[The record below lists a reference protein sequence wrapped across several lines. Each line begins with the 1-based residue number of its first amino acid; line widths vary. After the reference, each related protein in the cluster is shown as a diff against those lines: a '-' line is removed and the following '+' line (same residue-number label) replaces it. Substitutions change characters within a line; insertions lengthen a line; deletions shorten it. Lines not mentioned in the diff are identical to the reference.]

1 MGFVFQQTQPDT
13 AVVILNQ
20 ISNKL
25 RNTSDPVPVPHIYLS
40 FALRFLSW
48 SLNMFLTVSV
58 LGLLLKHWLWV
69 HTPNLRTRHYPEG
82 QASKQEWNAERFW
95 QYAISFAF
103 GLLPFLVQVAII
115 LFFIGGFLT
124 VASLGSREL
133 GYDSRGF
140 DSAKTFSLEF
150 DSRGFDGA
158 KTSSLTSIGLSAFMI
173 LCLLS
178 WYGLYAFSV
187 LSRTWKRIARRIL
200 ASMFDVAPDPEIIYV
215 NISNLL
221 VTHTSMVPKNLSIF
235 IQLFSLSVE
244 HPRLRIKSLAPWTQ
258 LSWLLPSMLMEA
270 YSKPRY
276 NLLPA
281 LRLCLVVSGQG
292 QSERLRVNR
301 EAKSVYSTIKTS
313 DPLQNL
319 YLHLLL
325 SRLDVTNGDTDH
337 WQEACRILKCLE
349 YSEEHTPEIVWLID
363 SIQLY
368 TLWIKEDFTAR
379 IIDFLRGVVVYLAKC
394 PRDENN
400 GDLRTATIVA
410 AEWLMSFQSSD
421 NGNLPRRY
429 ILSSRDVHSDKG
441 NHEAFVLVEYQRPS
455 LGERLHRTIKLYH
468 DSHETG
474 FSSDI
479 VIRTLLIPIMAI
491 EGLAVEDN
499 GGSIS
504 GAIPRIQSGDL
515 WCCLE
520 GLWDLWEGGFNQ
532 SDLLRF
538 VLTLA
543 VPPSPVGDTQSSMV
557 IPLLKEYL
565 QQTNESSALIT
576 EKAFRFID
584 GALEHS
590 MTTGTTRD
598 DLGLQLQGVQSTNP
612 WLALHIDNILRRR
625 STPSAAD
632 LEGVTTLDSRVKA
645 IVTRKRFNLY
655 LSSNVQPEPDILTLL
670 VQSDDYAIYL
680 EAFGQ
685 GVNLLESP
693 PTDESGGRNPGSPRP
708 FTFALLDQEKRPHLI
723 SRLFDPHQST
733 TMLQNVWIMLTEDLY
748 PSWELLPMDWRRDIA
763 TALVEATE
771 WMVKGQKILAEAI
784 KKRSRI
790 RASGKVKQLIGAT
803 ALAFA
808 NRSDTE
814 PHRKRKVPLEARDEG
829 FEERLEACAQVH
841 LPLFATAVEQLGAS
855 AKSRN
860 RHIVAFLVNI
870 PDALCNEDAIRRIQH
885 VLGI

>member
-1 MGFVFQQTQPDT
+1 
-13 AVVILNQ
+13 
-20 ISNKL
+20 
-25 RNTSDPVPVPHIYLS
+25 
-40 FALRFLSW
+40 
-48 SLNMFLTVSV
+48 MFLTVSV

-69 HTPNLRTRHYPEG
+69 HTPNSRTHHYPEG
-82 QASKQEWNAERFW
+82 QASKREWNAERFW
-95 QYAISFAF
+95 RYAISFAF
-103 GLLPFLVQVAII
+103 GLLPFLVQAAIV
-115 LFFIGGFLT
+115 LFYIGGFLT
-124 VASLGSREL
+124 VASLGSQGL
-133 GYDSRGF
+133 GSDSP
-140 DSAKTFSLEF
+140 
-150 DSRGFDGA
+150 GFDG
-158 KTSSLTSIGLSAFMI
+158 KNSSLTSIGLSAFII

-200 ASMFDVAPDPEIIYV
+200 ASMFDVAPDPETV
-215 NISNLL
+215 HVDTSNLL
-221 VTHTSMVPKNLSIF
+221 FTHTSMVPNNISIF

-276 NLLPA
+276 NHLPV
-281 LRLCLVVSGQG
+281 LRLCSVVSGQG
-292 QSERLRVNR
+292 QSEQIRMNR
-301 EAKSVYSTIKTS
+301 EAMKVYSAIKTP
-313 DPLQNL
+313 DLLHNL

-325 SRLDVTNGDTDH
+325 SRLYATAGDTDH

-349 YSEEHTPEIVWLID
+349 YSEENTSELVWLTD

-368 TLWIKEDFTAR
+368 TLWIKEDFTTR
-379 IIDFLRGVVVYLAKC
+379 IADFLRGVVVYLAKC
-394 PRDENN
+394 PNDEQNA
-400 GDLRTATIVA
+400 DLLRTSTIMA
-410 AEWLMSFQSSD
+410 AEWLVSRQSSD
-421 NGNLPRRY
+421 NGNLPLRY
-429 ILSSRDVHSDKG
+429 ILSSQDVHSAKG
-441 NHEAFVLVEYQRPS
+441 NHEAFVLVENQRLS
-455 LGERLHRTIKLYH
+455 LADRLQRTIKLYKV
-468 DSHETG
+468 SHETDS
-474 FSSDI
+474 SSDF

-491 EGLAVEDN
+491 EGLAVENN

-504 GAIPRIQSGDL
+504 DAVPRIQNGDL

-520 GLWDLWEGGFNQ
+520 GLWDLWEGGFIQ

-538 VLTLA
+538 VLKLV
-543 VPPSPVGDTQSSMV
+543 VPPSSPAVGDTQSSMV

-565 QQTNESSALIT
+565 RQTNESSALIT

-584 GALEHS
+584 AALVHS
-590 MTTGTTRD
+590 LTIGITRD
-598 DLGLQLQGVQSTNP
+598 ELELQLQDVQSTMP

-670 VQSDDYAIYL
+670 VQSDDRVVSL

-693 PTDESGGRNPGSPRP
+693 PTDEVGCRDPRSPRP
-708 FTFALLDQEKRPHLI
+708 FAFALLDQEKRSHLI

-733 TMLQNVWIMLTEDLY
+733 TMLQSVWMMLTEDLY
-748 PSWELLPMDWRRDIA
+748 PRWKLLPTDWRRDIA

-771 WMVKGQKILAEAI
+771 WLEKGQKILAEAI
-784 KKRSRI
+784 KKRRRM

-803 ALAFA
+803 ALALV
-808 NRSDTE
+808 NHSDTE
-814 PHRKRKVPLEARDEG
+814 PHQKRKVPLETRDEG
-829 FEERLEACAQVH
+829 FEERLEACAQVY
-841 LPLFATAVEQLGAS
+841 LPLFATAIEQLGDS
-855 AKSRN
+855 AKSRT
-860 RHIVAFLVNI
+860 RHIVTFLVDI
-870 PDALCNEDAIRRIQH
+870 PDALCDEDAIQRIQH